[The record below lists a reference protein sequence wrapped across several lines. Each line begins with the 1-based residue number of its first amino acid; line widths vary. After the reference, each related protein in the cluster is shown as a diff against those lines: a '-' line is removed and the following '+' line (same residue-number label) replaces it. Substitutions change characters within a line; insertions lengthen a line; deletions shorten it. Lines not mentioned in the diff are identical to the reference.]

1 MKVAKIYKFICT
13 VLTLSVVTLAVHANT
28 LTVYT
33 YDSFASEWGPGPKLK
48 ALFEDQCECQLNFV
62 ALDDALAM
70 LGRLKLE
77 GKDSPAD
84 VVVGLDLN
92 TLIVAKETGLFGPHD
107 VSISDLT
114 LPIEWNDDVFVPFD
128 YGYFAFVYNSEVVKQ
143 PPQSLAELIKNDPEH
158 KLVIQDPRSSTPGL
172 GLLLWIKQIYG
183 NQAPQIWEQLSP
195 SILTV
200 TPGWSEAYGLFLEG
214 EADLV
219 LSYTTS
225 PAYHL
230 IAEQKDNYHA
240 AEFSEGHYIQVET
253 AAMVENSKH
262 PDLARQFLQFLISEQ
277 AQNSIPTGNWM
288 YPSALQNDKLPDEF
302 SQLIQPQKTL
312 MISPQD
318 IAQNKK
324 QWINEVVNTLAK

>member
-1 MKVAKIYKFICT
+1 MKL
-13 VLTLSVVTLAVHANT
+13 LTIKHLFCILLTACLSIGAVKANS

-33 YDSFASEWGPGPKLK
+33 YDSFASQWGPGPKLK
-48 ALFEDQCECQLNFV
+48 SLFEQQCDCELNFV

-77 GKDSPAD
+77 GQDSLAD

-92 TLIVAKETGLFGPHD
+92 TLVVAKQTGLFASHEINFDG
-107 VSISDLT
+107 LT
-114 LPIEWNDDVFVPFD
+114 LPIEWADEVFVPFD
-128 YGYFAFVYNSEVVKQ
+128 YGYFAFVYNSDVIKQ
-143 PPQSLAELIKNDPEH
+143 APKSLAELVENSSEH

-172 GLLLWIKQIYG
+172 GLLLWIKEVYG
-183 NQAPQIWEQLSP
+183 DQAAEIWKKLSP

-214 EADLV
+214 EADMV

-230 IAEQKDNYHA
+230 IAEEKDNYHA

-253 AAMVENSKH
+253 AAMLKSSKN
-262 PDLARQFLQFLISEQ
+262 PELAKQFLQFLISEQ
-277 AQNSIPTGNWM
+277 AQEVIPTGNWM
-288 YPSALQNDKLPDEF
+288 YPSALQSDKLPSEF
-302 SQLIQPQKTL
+302 SQLIQPPNTL
-312 MISPQD
+312 IISPD
-318 IAQNKK
+318 EIAENRK
-324 QWINEVVNTLAK
+324 QWIDEVINALAR